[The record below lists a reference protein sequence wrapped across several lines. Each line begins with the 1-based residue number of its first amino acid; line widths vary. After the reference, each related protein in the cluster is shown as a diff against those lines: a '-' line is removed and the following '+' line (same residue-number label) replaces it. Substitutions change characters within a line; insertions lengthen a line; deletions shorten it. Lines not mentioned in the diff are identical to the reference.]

1 MKNKICKARDEIGK
15 DRSFQWMWSRRKS
28 AEIERKAEA
37 GLRFLRNE
45 WV

>member
-1 MKNKICKARDEIGK
+1 MKNKIFKATDEIGK

-37 GLRFLRNE
+37 GLRFFRNE
-45 WV
+45 WM